1 MRFQLVLVLGLV
13 AGAVQAQPA
22 SPPSVTLGGTLQPRF
37 SYGHHEASGRTRLGF
52 GLRRTRLRATIR
64 FSERWSLRFQL
75 DGTGASARLPDAYAL
90 YTPHPHWSFRIGRL
104 PSVQPRSLALTSHR
118 YVDAVERPAI
128 AERWGARTIGGD
140 GRDFGL
146 EAVYRRKQGH
156 LRLFLHNGDGSWER
170 LRGNYRERPSSL
182 DVTGG
187 VQRTGLA
194 LSLGG
199 ALTPKAA
206 PGLEVGGFVS
216 YNGAGNPNT
225 KGRRYVSYG
234 LHLYRGARPGSRP
247 LRLKLDGLV
256 VRYFRKEGPEPASA
270 DRLLGV
276 AALGAV
282 RLHQAAE
289 AFARIERLDEG
300 RAEPDRTILTA
311 GFSLSPSAYRGES
324 YERQRLTV
332 AYTTE
337 RGIAQRLLVVQW
349 QLIF

>member
-13 AGAVQAQPA
+13 AGAVQAQPSSA
-22 SPPSVTLGGTLQPRF
+22 PPITLGGTLQPRF
-37 SYGHHEASGRTRLGF
+37 SYGYHEASGRTRLGF
-52 GLRRTRLRATIR
+52 GLRRARLRATIR
-64 FSERWSLRFQL
+64 LSERWSFRFQL
-75 DGTGASARLPDAYAL
+75 DGTGTSAWLPDAYAV
-90 YTPHPHWSFRIGRL
+90 YTPHPNWSFRVGRL

-128 AERWGARTIGGD
+128 AERWGARTIGSD

-146 EAVYRRKQGH
+146 EVAYRREQGR
-156 LRLFLHNGDGSWER
+156 LLLFLHNGDGSWDR

-187 VQRTGLA
+187 VRRTELA

-206 PGLEVGGFVS
+206 SGLEVGGFVS

-234 LHLYRGARPGSRP
+234 LHLYQGARPGSRP

-276 AALGAV
+276 AVLGAV

-300 RAEPDRTILTA
+300 RAEPNRTILTA